1 MIYCP
6 QCGTSLPDGS
16 AFCESCGT
24 AIPQP
29 TAYEAPAYEY
39 AAPAYQPAVRTPAA
53 PVWIV
58 ALAMLIG
65 MVLNRFLVRYAF
77 LFSGFPNGPTG
88 SFNGNLWTATY
99 YIVIIACSLIG
110 IAIYNAVC
118 RSWKQPH
125 LALSLSDFFIPFG
138 CYILTTF
145 LITYY
150 EYYVMALGK
159 IRMGRTMYEICWLF
173 LALIAAAI
181 TFFVLLASVKSRQKI
196 LYSQQAYDPY
206 AQTQW

>member
-6 QCGTSLPDGS
+6 HCGTSLPDDS

-24 AIPQP
+24 AIPQS
-29 TAYEAPAYEY
+29 TAYEVPAYEY
-39 AAPAYQPAVRTPAA
+39 EAPAYQPAVRTPAA

-99 YIVIIACSLIG
+99 YIVIIACSSRSARLRTRLSTATMIPVP
-110 IAIYNAVC
+110 AI
-118 RSWKQPH
+118 
-125 LALSLSDFFIPFG
+125 L
-138 CYILTTF
+138 
-145 LITYY
+145 
-150 EYYVMALGK
+150 K
-159 IRMGRTMYEICWLF
+159 IRSMSIRP
-173 LALIAAAI
+173 
-181 TFFVLLASVKSRQKI
+181 LL
-196 LYSQQAYDPY
+196 
-206 AQTQW
+206 